1 MRDTG
6 VDTKEKTTRIYCEQ
20 INSSLGT
27 MLIEFGYV
35 PKTAR
40 ARFFPLYSP
49 IHTFTFRVYWYS
61 RAKPVVMAMNV

>member
-1 MRDTG
+1 MHDTG
-6 VDTKEKTTRIYCEQ
+6 VDTKKKTTRIYCEQ

-40 ARFFPLYSP
+40 ARFFPPSTVLSTP
-49 IHTFTFRVYWYS
+49 LLFAFIDI
-61 RAKPVVMAMNV
+61 PEQGQL